1 MKIDLNKF
9 SSTTCQEIYRKQLG
23 DMNTDVWAKRVY
35 IKILF
40 PGPGSSVISLIFIN
54 KMLTMILA
62 PVI

>member
-1 MKIDLNKF
+1 MI
-9 SSTTCQEIYRKQLG
+9 
-23 DMNTDVWAKRVY
+23 TDVWAKRVY

-40 PGPGSSVISLIFIN
+40 AGPGSSVISLIFIN